1 VRSTISRFEN
11 RAEKAIFEG
20 FLMDLSLSELESYF
34 ARVNYAGPH
43 EPSLGV
49 LRELQH
55 RHTHTFPF
63 ENLDVLLG
71 RGIRLDTG
79 ALTEKLIRA
88 RRGGYCF
95 EQNGLFQHVLA
106 ALGFTVTPL
115 AARVRWQV
123 PDDVA
128 TGRTHMLLKVDLAE
142 GPYIVDVGFG
152 GLNPTAPFALTP
164 GLAQP
169 TGLETYRITAFG
181 GFYALE
187 ALLGEAWATLYR
199 FTLEPNPPP
208 DQEISNW
215 FVSTAPTSRFVL
227 NLTLALPAGDK
238 RYTLFNDRFTIRH
251 RDGRV
256 EERTLGGAA
265 GLIDTVRRYFG
276 LDMDAIAGAEG
287 AKAIAERC
295 FPAGRNRVR

>member
-1 VRSTISRFEN
+1 
-11 RAEKAIFEG
+11 
-20 FLMDLSLSELESYF
+20 MDLGLDALEKYF
-34 ARVNYAGPH
+34 ARVNYGGPR
-43 EPSLGV
+43 EPSLAV

-55 RHTHTFPF
+55 RHTHTIVF

-79 ALTEKLIRA
+79 ALAEKLVEG
-88 RRGGYCF
+88 RRGGYCY
-95 EQNGLFQHVLA
+95 EQNGLFQRVLT
-106 ALGFTVTPL
+106 ALGFAVTPL

-123 PDDVA
+123 PDTVE
-128 TGRTHMLLKVDLAE
+128 TGRTHMLLKVDLAD

-152 GLNPTAPFALTP
+152 GVNPTAPFALIE
-164 GLAQP
+164 GVEQP
-169 TGLETYRITAFG
+169 TSLDTYRIVPWVG
-181 GFYALE
+181 GYALE
-187 ALLGEAWATLYR
+187 ALLGERWGTLYR

-227 NLTLALPAGDK
+227 NLTLALPAGDR

-256 EERTLGGAA
+256 EERTLDGADDLA
-265 GLIDTVRRYFG
+265 VTMRRYFG
-276 LDMDAIAGAEG
+276 LDLEAIAGAEG
-287 AKAIAERC
+287 AKAIIERC
-295 FPAGRNRVR
+295 FPAGQNRVL